1 MSELLTRHNPHFTR
15 ATNELAGGVSNSLE
29 SLGDEP
35 AYVQYLRQSLAASTQ
50 AQYLIDRQDF
60 EDWGGSL
67 PANPEAIASYVAH
80 RAETLA
86 VATLVRR
93 LAALSK
99 LHDAYGFA
107 NPVRTELVKA
117 TMRGIKRS
125 KGVAQRE
132 AAPLMKEDLFSI
144 LGKLSDR
151 PKDLRD
157 KALLLIG
164 FAAALRRS
172 EIVALNVDD
181 IQFVRQGM
189 IITIRQSKTDQ
200 DAAGRQV
207 GIPLGRSRWCPIK
220 ALEGWFAYAKIT
232 EGSIFRLINRHG
244 HIFTQR
250 MKPEAVSIV
259 VRERVASIGL
269 NSDLYS
275 GHSLRAGLASSAA
288 EAGVQSWAIRRT
300 TGHRSDQMLN
310 RYIRLGDLFQH
321 NAAGAVL

>member
-1 MSELLTRHNPHFTR
+1 MPELLTRDNPHFTR
-15 ATNELAGGVSNSLE
+15 ATIEPVGGASNSLAASSE
-29 SLGDEP
+29 EP
-35 AYVQYLRQSLAASTQ
+35 AYAQYLRQSLAASTQ
-50 AQYLIDRQDF
+50 AQYLIDRRDF
-60 EDWGGSL
+60 EAWGGSL
-67 PANPEAIASYVAH
+67 PATSETIASYVAQ

-99 LHDAYGFA
+99 LHNAYGFS

-132 AAPLMKEDLFSI
+132 AAPLIKEDLFSVLAN
-144 LGKLSDR
+144 LGDR

-172 EIVALNVDD
+172 EIVALNVQDV
-181 IQFVRQGM
+181 QFVRLGT
-189 IITIRQSKTDQ
+189 IITIRHSKTDQ
-200 DAAGRQV
+200 QAAGRQI
-207 GIPLGRSRWCPIK
+207 GIPFGRSRWCPVK
-220 ALEGWFAYAKIT
+220 ALEDWLANAAIT
-232 EGSIFRLINRHG
+232 EGPIFRQINRHG
-244 HIFTQR
+244 HISPQP

-269 NSDLYS
+269 NPTLYS

-288 EAGVQSWAIRRT
+288 EAGVASWAIRRT

>member
-1 MSELLTRHNPHFTR
+1 MLDGLTRVNPHFTR
-15 ATNELAGGVSNSLE
+15 ATNEMVVGASNRPE

-35 AYVQYLRQSLAASTQ
+35 AYAQYLRQSLAASTQ

-60 EDWGGSL
+60 EAWGGIL
-67 PANPEAIASYVAH
+67 PATPETIASYIAQ
-80 RAETLA
+80 RAETLV

-99 LHDAYGFA
+99 LHDAYGFS

-144 LGKLSDR
+144 LARLGNR

-172 EIVALNVDD
+172 ELVALKVGDV
-181 IQFVRQGM
+181 QFVRQGM
-189 IITIRQSKTDQ
+189 IITIRHSKTDQ
-200 DAAGRQV
+200 EAAGRQIGV
-207 GIPLGRSRWCPIK
+207 PFGRSRWCPVK
-220 ALEGWFAYAKIT
+220 ALEEWLAHAAIN
-232 EGSIFRLINRHG
+232 EGSIFRQINRPSFGNLKHG
-244 HIFTQR
+244 T
-250 MKPEAVSIV
+250 
-259 VRERVASIGL
+259 
-269 NSDLYS
+269 
-275 GHSLRAGLASSAA
+275 
-288 EAGVQSWAIRRT
+288 
-300 TGHRSDQMLN
+300 
-310 RYIRLGDLFQH
+310 
-321 NAAGAVL
+321 

>member
-1 MSELLTRHNPHFTR
+1 MPKLLTRDNPHFTR
-15 ATNELAGGVSNSLE
+15 ATNELVRGASTSPEFL
-29 SLGDEP
+29 SDEP
-35 AYVQYLRQSLAASTQ
+35 SYAHYLRQSLAASTQ

-60 EDWGGSL
+60 ETWGGSL
-67 PANPEAIASYVAH
+67 PATPETIASFVAQ

-99 LHDAYGFA
+99 LHDAYGFV

-117 TMRGIKRS
+117 TMRGIRRS
-125 KGVAQRE
+125 KGIAQRE
-132 AAPLMKEDLFSI
+132 AAPLMKEDLFSLLAK
-144 LGKLSDR
+144 LGNR

-157 KALLLIG
+157 KSLLLIG

-172 EIVALNVDD
+172 ELVALNVDD
-181 IQFVRQGM
+181 VQFVRQGV
-189 IITIRQSKTDQ
+189 IITIRYSKTDQ
-200 DAAGRQV
+200 EAAGRQV
-207 GIPLGRSRWCPIK
+207 GVPFGRSRWCPVK
-220 ALEGWFAYAKIT
+220 ALEDWMAHAAIT
-232 EGSIFRLINRHG
+232 EGPIFRLINRHG
-244 HIFTQR
+244 HIFPQR

-259 VRERVASIGL
+259 MRERVASIGL
-269 NSDLYS
+269 NRDLYS

-288 EAGVQSWAIRRT
+288 EAGVASWAIRRT

>member
-1 MSELLTRHNPHFTR
+1 MSELLTRDNPHFTR
-15 ATNELAGGVSNSLE
+15 ATNELVGGSSSRPE

-35 AYVQYLRQSLAASTQ
+35 AYVRYLRQSLAASTQ

-60 EDWGGSL
+60 EAWGGSL
-67 PANPEAIASYVAH
+67 PASPETIASYVAQ
-80 RAETLA
+80 RAESLA

-99 LHDAYGFA
+99 LHDAHGFA

-117 TMRGIKRS
+117 TMRGIKRA

-132 AAPLMKEDLFSI
+132 AAPLMKEDLFSV
-144 LGKLSDR
+144 LAKMGDR

-172 EIVALNVDD
+172 ELIALNVGDV
-181 IQFVRQGM
+181 QSVRQGVV
-189 IITIRQSKTDQ
+189 ITIRQSKTDQ
-200 DAAGRQV
+200 EAAGRQL
-207 GIPLGRSRWCPIK
+207 GIPFGRTRWCPIK
-220 ALEGWFAYAKIT
+220 TLEEWLVHAAIT
-232 EGSIFRLINRHG
+232 EGPIFRQVNRHG
-244 HIFTQR
+244 HILPRR

-269 NSDLYS
+269 NPELYS

-288 EAGVQSWAIRRT
+288 EAGVASWAIRRT

-310 RYIRLGDLFQH
+310 RYIRLGDLFLN
-321 NAAGAVL
+321 NAASALL

>member
-1 MSELLTRHNPHFTR
+1 MSELLTRHNPHFNR
-15 ATNELAGGVSNSLE
+15 ATNELVGEDSSSPE
-29 SLGDEP
+29 SQQDEP

-60 EDWGGSL
+60 EAWGGLL
-67 PANPEAIASYVAH
+67 PANPEAIASYVAQ

-144 LGKLSDR
+144 LGKLGDKS
-151 PKDLRD
+151 KDLRD

-172 EIVALNVDD
+172 EIVGLNVQDV
-181 IQFVRQGM
+181 QFVRQG
-189 IITIRQSKTDQ
+189 IVINIKHSKTDQ
-200 DAAGRQV
+200 EAAGRQI
-207 GIPLGRSRWCPIK
+207 GIPFGRSRWCAVK
-220 ALEGWFAYAKIT
+220 AVEEWLAHAANT
-232 EGSIFRLINRHG
+232 EGPIFRLINRHG
-244 HIFTQR
+244 HIFPQP
-250 MKPEAVSIV
+250 MKPEAVFIV
-259 VRERVASIGL
+259 VRERVTSIGL
-269 NSDLYS
+269 NPNLYS

-288 EAGVQSWAIRRT
+288 EAGVASWAIRRT